1 MEPRLNGIWPQAGLR
16 PASNHLRTSSEP
28 ASNQL
33 A

>member
-16 PASNHLRTSSEP
+16 PASELD
-28 ASNQL
+28 A